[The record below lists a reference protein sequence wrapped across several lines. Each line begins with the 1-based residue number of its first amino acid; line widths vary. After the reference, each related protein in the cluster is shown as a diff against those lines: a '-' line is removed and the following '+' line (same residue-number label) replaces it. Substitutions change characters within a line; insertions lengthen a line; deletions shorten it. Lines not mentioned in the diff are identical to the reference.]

1 MYNLKLKMKE
11 ITLQEMLSTIIG
23 ELRKKWKMGN
33 SPYLPI
39 HIECV
44 FRIQQLSEF
53 ASAQTNSVV
62 LKRF

>member
-1 MYNLKLKMKE
+1 MKE
-11 ITLQEMLSTIIG
+11 ITLQENAVNYYWRAS
-23 ELRKKWKMGN
+23 EKWKMGN

-53 ASAQTNSVV
+53 ASAQTEFSGF
-62 LKRF
+62 KTF